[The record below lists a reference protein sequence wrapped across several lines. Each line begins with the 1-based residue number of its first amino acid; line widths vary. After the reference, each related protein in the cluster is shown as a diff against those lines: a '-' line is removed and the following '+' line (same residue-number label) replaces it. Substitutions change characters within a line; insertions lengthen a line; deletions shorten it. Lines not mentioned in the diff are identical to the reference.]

1 VGDHP
6 FHSGVQ
12 VLPEPSSESP
22 AAQNALLYAGVDRHA
37 LYGEFQPLVRR
48 LIRQYGDDP
57 DLRQDLAGEIYCRF
71 SKLLDAFDPERGV
84 PLKPYLVRSLTAAVY
99 TYVRSR
105 RRYERR
111 EMSLEDFVE
120 TAEPG
125 DGDPSAG
132 WDQRLLT
139 NEVLNT
145 LPDAIA
151 KLPKRQ
157 RQVVIWRYYDSRTF
171 EEMAEILQV
180 RPATVRSLLRHG
192 LNNLRRRITAPEGYS
207 D

>member
-1 VGDHP
+1 MGEY
-6 FHSGVQ
+6 SIEEGVRL
-12 VLPEPSSESP
+12 LPEQDEASP
-22 AAQNALLYAGVDRHA
+22 APAIGVGPEVDRHA
-37 LYGEFQPLVRR
+37 LYAEFQPLVRR
-48 LIRQYGDDP
+48 LMRQYGDDA

-105 RRYERR
+105 RRHERR
-111 EMSLEDFVE
+111 ETSLDDYVE
-120 TAEPG
+120 VSEPG
-125 DGDPSAG
+125 GASDPSAG
-132 WDQRLLT
+132 WDHRLLT
-139 NEVLNT
+139 NDVLNT
-145 LPDAIA
+145 LPEAIA
-151 KLPKRQ
+151 QLPKRQ

-171 EEMAEILQV
+171 EEMAEILGV

-192 LNNLRRRITAPEGYS
+192 LNNLRRRISAPEAFC

>member
-1 VGDHP
+1 MPGT
-6 FHSGVQ
+6 
-12 VLPEPSSESP
+12 
-22 AAQNALLYAGVDRHA
+22 AAAATLHIDRDA

-48 LIRQYGDDP
+48 LMRQYGDDA
-57 DLRQDLAGEIYCRF
+57 DLRQDLAGEIYFRF

-111 EMSLEDFVE
+111 EMSLEDYVE

-125 DGDPSAG
+125 RDADPSDN
-132 WDQRLLT
+132 WDQRMVT
-139 NEVLNT
+139 NDVLNI
-145 LPDAIA
+145 LPDVIA
-151 KLPKRQ
+151 QLPKRQ
-157 RQVVIWRYYDSRTF
+157 RQVVIWRYYDSRSF
-171 EEMAEILQV
+171 EEMAEILNV

-192 LNNLRRRITAPEGYS
+192 LNNLRRRITAPEGFH